1 MVDWHIK
8 IDSLS
13 RRNYLFRVVVKVPHG
28 TLFLM
33 DYYFR
38 NNPCQAV
45 GIILISDL
53 ILAYIF
59 LFPDL
64 YLAVILS
71 VQLAR

>member
-1 MVDWHIK
+1 ME
-8 IDSLS
+8 
-13 RRNYLFRVVVKVPHG
+13 
-28 TLFLM
+28 
-33 DYYFR
+33 YYFR
-38 NNPCQAV
+38 NNPCQTV